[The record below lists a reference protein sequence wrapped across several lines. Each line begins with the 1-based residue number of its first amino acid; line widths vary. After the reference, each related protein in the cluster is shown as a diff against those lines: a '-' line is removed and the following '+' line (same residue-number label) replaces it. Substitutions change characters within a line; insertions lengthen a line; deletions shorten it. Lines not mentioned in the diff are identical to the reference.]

1 MKPKMDW
8 WIYIDD
14 NPFNTTQSTNFE
26 DKIKAGVKEY
36 TTMIISTLNYY
47 VKLNIKKLWGTVSL
61 MATEA
66 S

>member
-26 DKIKAGVKEY
+26 DKIKSGVKEY

-47 VKLNIKKLWGTVSL
+47 VKLNIKTL
-61 MATEA
+61 
-66 S
+66 

>member
-1 MKPKMDW
+1 MMPKMYW

-47 VKLNIKKLWGTVSL
+47 VKLNIKKL
-61 MATEA
+61 
-66 S
+66 